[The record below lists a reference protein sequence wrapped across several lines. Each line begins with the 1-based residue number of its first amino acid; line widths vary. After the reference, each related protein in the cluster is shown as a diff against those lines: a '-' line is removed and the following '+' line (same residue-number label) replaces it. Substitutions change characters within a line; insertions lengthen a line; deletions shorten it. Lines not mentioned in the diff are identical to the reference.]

1 MQIGFNLPIAGA
13 LASPET
19 MARLAVEGE
28 AMGFDYTTLSD
39 HVVIPKDIEARYPYS
54 ETGEFPSS
62 GQGVRYEQ
70 LTAAA
75 YVAAKT
81 SRLRLVTSVMV
92 VPHRPALLTAKILG
106 TIDLLSQGRLTV
118 GVGAGWMKEEFAALG
133 TPPFAERG
141 AVTDEYLAAFVELW
155 TKEAPHFDGRYVR
168 FSNIIMA
175 PLPVQKPHPPLW
187 IGGESPPALRRVAR
201 LGNGWYPIGGNPQH
215 LLNTL
220 QRLRAGIERMRRI
233 VADTGRDPR
242 HIAVAYRV
250 QRHGGGIPAL
260 ADNGERRLFSG
271 GPAEIAGDLR
281 ALAELGVS
289 AVDFGFTGKTVEATL
304 ADMKRFRED
313 VVSRM

>member
-1 MQIGFNLPIAGA
+1 MGRRGYRIA
-13 LASPET
+13 
-19 MARLAVEGE
+19 
-28 AMGFDYTTLSD
+28 
-39 HVVIPKDIEARYPYS
+39 I
-54 ETGEFPSS
+54 
-62 GQGVRYEQ
+62 
-70 LTAAA
+70 
-75 YVAAKT
+75 
-81 SRLRLVTSVMV
+81 
-92 VPHRPALLTAKILG
+92 
-106 TIDLLSQGRLTV
+106 
-118 GVGAGWMKEEFAALG
+118 VGAGFTGAMVAVHLLRNARNPIELMLFDRRG
-133 TPPFAERG
+133 TFGRG
-141 AVTDEYLAAFVELW
+141 LA
-155 TKEAPHFDGRYVR
+155 Y
-168 FSNIIMA
+168 S
-175 PLPVQKPHPPLW
+175 
-187 IGGESPPALRRVAR
+187 AR
-201 LGNGWYPIGGNPQH
+201 NPQH